1 MNIYVVKDKEGF
13 LHVIHGNWSR
23 ARKVSADGDIRLVE
37 YDDID
42 DVLYNRLPFEKL
54 KRF

>member
-1 MNIYVVKDKEGF
+1 MNIYVVKDKKGF
-13 LHVIHGNWSR
+13 LHVIAGNWSR

-37 YDDID
+37 DKDID
-42 DVLYNRLPFEKL
+42 DVIHNRLPFDKL

>member
-13 LHVIHGNWSR
+13 LHVIHGNWIR
-23 ARKVSADGDIRLVE
+23 AREVSADGDIRLVE
-37 YDDID
+37 DNDID
-42 DVLYNRLPFEKL
+42 DILYNRLSFDKL

>member
-1 MNIYVVKDKEGF
+1 MNIYVVKDKEGY

-37 YDDID
+37 GKDID
-42 DVLYNRLPFEKL
+42 DVLCGRLPFEKL